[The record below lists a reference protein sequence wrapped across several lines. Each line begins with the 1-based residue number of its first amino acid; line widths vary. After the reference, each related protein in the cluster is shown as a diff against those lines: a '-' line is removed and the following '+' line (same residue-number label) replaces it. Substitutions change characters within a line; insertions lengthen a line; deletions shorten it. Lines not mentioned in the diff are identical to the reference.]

1 MQPHPDFEGNVLCFG
16 ISSLLLALSLSLLL
30 RSQAWAVIMMMTMMM
45 MGMIIGARLWY
56 IKGCSAEFRAQPWSP
71 LLSVLAVDV
80 L

>member
-16 ISSLLLALSLSLLL
+16 ILSLSIYLCLLL
-30 RSQAWAVIMMMTMMM
+30 RSQAWAVIMTMMM

-71 LLSVLAVDV
+71 LLSVLAVEV

>member
-16 ISSLLLALSLSLLL
+16 ILSLSLSLSLLL
-30 RSQAWAVIMMMTMMM
+30 RSQAWAVMMMTMMM

>member
-1 MQPHPDFEGNVLCFG
+1 MT
-16 ISSLLLALSLSLLL
+16 
-30 RSQAWAVIMMMTMMM
+30 MMMMM

-71 LLSVLAVDV
+71 LLLSVLSVDV